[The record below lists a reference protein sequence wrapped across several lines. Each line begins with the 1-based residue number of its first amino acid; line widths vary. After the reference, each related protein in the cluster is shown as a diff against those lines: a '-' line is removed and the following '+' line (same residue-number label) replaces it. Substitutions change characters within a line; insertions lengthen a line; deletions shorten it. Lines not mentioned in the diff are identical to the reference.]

1 MNEPIQVKIGIIG
14 ENENDKTNILLKY
27 ISPNMQKGYIPSS
40 DEDFSKIIY
49 VDDFPVNVTLIDVI
63 DTDEFPE
70 MRYSYYQ
77 QVQGFIFVFDI
88 SKPISLQYLKHI
100 YDDIR
105 ASIDEDITCVVVANN
120 SQYRSQNLPDLI
132 SIENYPHIEREFNC
146 KVFETSAS
154 TNQNINE
161 LYEYL
166 VRKLLLSVHRQ
177 PIYRTYSDPL
187 IPIKEP
193 LKKDSP
199 LIVKKISIGKDSE
212 KRFQKKILKS
222 LDHNVLINQL
232 KFSVQKKC
240 IQINAAHS
248 NIKSLEKQLE
258 TKTTELNQANEKIT
272 QLEESAKS
280 ATNELHSS
288 KATIAELDE
297 KCRLQTEQI
306 SSLQDK
312 VGQLEESCKSKEKSL
327 DELQR
332 KYSELEQSL
341 RMKEKQLEEFRL
353 KCSTLDE
360 SRQTSQKMQK
370 QEKKNSNENEM
381 KIEQEQ
387 DQPINDKD
395 GKDHSEDREQPQT
408 RSSEGLIDQ
417 DGTQKVD
424 DKDEKE
430 ILKDREQAQTKSS
443 EDQID
448 QEKVQPVKEIVKIQ
462 ARQSGNEDDAE
473 EIKIEEEEEDKENEF
488 EQTLQSKSAEF
499 EDAEQKCQKL
509 EQIIIE
515 SQKSLINRSSINDEQ
530 FQMAKNIL
538 SRVQEKDA
546 NS

>member
-14 ENENDKTNILLKY
+14 ENESDKTSILLKY

-40 DEDFSKIIY
+40 DEDFSKIIH

-120 SQYRSQNLPDLI
+120 SQYRIQNLPDLI

-177 PIYRTYSDPL
+177 PIFRTYSDPL

-193 LKKDSP
+193 LNKDSP

-232 KFSVQKKC
+232 KFSVQQKC

-280 ATNELHSS
+280 AANELHSS

-297 KCRLQTEQI
+297 KCKLQTEQI
-306 SSLQDK
+306 GSLQDK
-312 VGQLEESCKSKEKSL
+312 VGLLEESCKSKESSL

-332 KYSELEQSL
+332 KYSELEQRL

-360 SRQTSQKMQK
+360 FGQIS
-370 QEKKNSNENEM
+370 EKNSNENEI
-381 KIEQEQ
+381 KIDQEQ
-387 DQPINDKD
+387 DHLINDKD

-408 RSSEGLIDQ
+408 RSSEGLID
-417 DGTQKVD
+417 
-424 DKDEKE
+424 KD
-430 ILKDREQAQTKSS
+430 ILKDKEQAQVKSS

-448 QEKVQPVKEIVKIQ
+448 QEKVQPVNEIVKIQ
-462 ARQSGNEDDAE
+462 ALNCEEARNKDDAE

-488 EQTLQSKSAEF
+488 GQTLQSKSAEL

-515 SQKSLINRSSINDEQ
+515 SQKSLINRSNINEEK
-530 FQMAKNIL
+530 FQMTKNIL
-538 SRVQEKDA
+538 SRVQENDA